1 MVDTHCHLTDERF
14 REDLSDT
21 LARAWAAGLSGIVTV
36 ASDAADAEAALAIAA
51 LDPRIRC
58 TAGVHP
64 HNAAAAGADDM
75 IRVRELLLEPDV
87 VAIGETGLDFHYDN
101 SPRAVQRRLF
111 DEHLQVAGDTARPVV
126 VHSRSADAETAAMIR
141 ASGGVRGVLHCF
153 TGGAVLFDAAMEA
166 DWFISFA
173 GLITFRN
180 FDNRDLLRAVP
191 ADRLLL
197 ETDSPYLAPVP
208 HRGRRNEPAYVV
220 ETCRTAAALRGED
233 EAGLAAQTTSNARAF
248 YGLADAPAGA

>member
-1 MVDTHCHLTDERF
+1 MFDTHCHLTDERF
-14 REDLSDT
+14 GEDLSDT
-21 LARAWAAGLSGIVTV
+21 LERAWAAGLSGIVTV
-36 ASDAADAEAALAIAA
+36 ASDAADAAAALAIAA
-51 LDPRIRC
+51 LDARIRC

-64 HNAAAAGADDM
+64 HNATAAGAGDM
-75 IRVRELLLEPDV
+75 SRVRDLLPEPDV

-101 SPRAVQRRLF
+101 SPRDSQCRLF
-111 DEHLQVAGDTARPVV
+111 EQHLQLAADSALPVV

-141 ASGGVRGVLHCF
+141 AADSVRGVLHCF
-153 TGGAVLFDAAMEA
+153 TGGAALFDAAMEA

-180 FDNRDLLRAVP
+180 FDNQDLLRAVP
-191 ADRLLL
+191 AQRLLF

-233 EAGLAAQTTSNARAF
+233 EAGLATRTAANARGF
-248 YGLADAPAGA
+248 YGLADLPSGA